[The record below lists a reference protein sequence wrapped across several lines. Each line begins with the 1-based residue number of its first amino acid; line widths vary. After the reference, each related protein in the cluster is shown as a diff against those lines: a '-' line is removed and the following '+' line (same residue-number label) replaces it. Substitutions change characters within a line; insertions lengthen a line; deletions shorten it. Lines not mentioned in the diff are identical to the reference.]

1 MKCYL
6 SISQRRVVP
15 CGQHLIGSNFI
26 MLQVQRLKAFFRAM
40 QNLFG
45 EETESQSTVF
55 GLACIIAR
63 FKTY

>member
-1 MKCYL
+1 
-6 SISQRRVVP
+6 
-15 CGQHLIGSNFI
+15 
-26 MLQVQRLKAFFRAM
+26 M

-63 FKTY
+63 FKTYWAPVGQA